1 MATPVLGIVVPCYN
15 EQEMLETTIRQL
27 SAVISGLVDKN
38 KVADSSCMIL
48 VDDGSR
54 DATWDIISKH
64 AAETSVVCGVKL
76 AGNVGHQNALIA
88 GLTAAVEFCDVTI
101 SIDADLQDDINVI
114 EQMVDKYLSG
124 TDIVYGVRDSRAT
137 DTFFKKN
144 SALMFYKLMNA
155 LGTKTIYNHAD
166 YRLMSHRAAEK
177 LLEFPERNLFIRG
190 IVPLI
195 GFTTDTVT
203 YDRKARMA
211 GESKY
216 PLKKMLSFAVNGIT
230 SFSIRPIR
238 LIFSVGII
246 MLLATIAVSLYTLL
260 AYTAGHTIK
269 GWTSLMLSLWFI
281 GSLILISL
289 GIIGEYIGKIYVEV
303 KKRPRFFIEKSI
315 INRTEKFRN
324 NYGIRICQSCLRRSH
339 SEGGGLQAQCRADGR
354 NDCRSRKSECG
365 NHHIPRVE
373 HHRIYMRRLVRT
385 KRPARRGREI
395 A

>member
-1 MATPVLGIVVPCYN
+1 M
-15 EQEMLETTIRQL
+15 
-27 SAVISGLVDKN
+27 
-38 KVADSSCMIL
+38 
-48 VDDGSR
+48 
-54 DATWDIISKH
+54 
-64 AAETSVVCGVKL
+64 
-76 AGNVGHQNALIA
+76 
-88 GLTAAVEFCDVTI
+88 TI

-166 YRLMSHRAAEK
+166 YRLMSRRAAEK

-281 GSLILISL
+281 GSLILISIR
-289 GIIGEYIGKIYVEV
+289 IIGEYIGK
-303 KKRPRFFIEKSI
+303 
-315 INRTEKFRN
+315 
-324 NYGIRICQSCLRRSH
+324 
-339 SEGGGLQAQCRADGR
+339 
-354 NDCRSRKSECG
+354 
-365 NHHIPRVE
+365 
-373 HHRIYMRRLVRT
+373 
-385 KRPARRGREI
+385 
-395 A
+395 

>member
-166 YRLMSHRAAEK
+166 YRLMSRRAAEK
-177 LLEFPERNLFIRG
+177 LLEF
-190 IVPLI
+190 

-315 INRTEKFRN
+315 INRTEK
-324 NYGIRICQSCLRRSH
+324 IS
-339 SEGGGLQAQCRADGR
+339 
-354 NDCRSRKSECG
+354 K
-365 NHHIPRVE
+365 
-373 HHRIYMRRLVRT
+373 
-385 KRPARRGREI
+385 
-395 A
+395 

>member
-15 EQEMLETTIRQL
+15 EQEMLETTIQQL

-38 KVADSSCMIL
+38 KVADSSCIIL

-166 YRLMSHRAAEK
+166 YRLMSRRAAEK

-190 IVPLI
+190 IV
-195 GFTTDTVT
+195 
-203 YDRKARMA
+203 RMA

-315 INRTEKFRN
+315 INRTEK
-324 NYGIRICQSCLRRSH
+324 IS
-339 SEGGGLQAQCRADGR
+339 
-354 NDCRSRKSECG
+354 K
-365 NHHIPRVE
+365 
-373 HHRIYMRRLVRT
+373 
-385 KRPARRGREI
+385 
-395 A
+395 

>member
-137 DTFFKKN
+137 DTFFTKN
-144 SALMFYKLMNA
+144 AALMF
-155 LGTKTIYNHAD
+155 
-166 YRLMSHRAAEK
+166 S
-177 LLEFPERNLFIRG
+177 
-190 IVPLI
+190 
-195 GFTTDTVT
+195 
-203 YDRKARMA
+203 
-211 GESKY
+211 
-216 PLKKMLSFAVNGIT
+216 
-230 SFSIRPIR
+230 
-238 LIFSVGII
+238 
-246 MLLATIAVSLYTLL
+246 
-260 AYTAGHTIK
+260 
-269 GWTSLMLSLWFI
+269 LSLI
-281 GSLILISL
+281 HIRRCRRL
-289 GIIGEYIGKIYVEV
+289 VE
-303 KKRPRFFIEKSI
+303 
-315 INRTEKFRN
+315 
-324 NYGIRICQSCLRRSH
+324 
-339 SEGGGLQAQCRADGR
+339 
-354 NDCRSRKSECG
+354 CRSRWS
-365 NHHIPRVE
+365 P
-373 HHRIYMRRLVRT
+373 YQ
-385 KRPARRGREI
+385 
-395 A
+395 

>member
-54 DATWDIISKH
+54 DATW
-64 AAETSVVCGVKL
+64 
-76 AGNVGHQNALIA
+76 
-88 GLTAAVEFCDVTI
+88 DVTI

-166 YRLMSHRAAEK
+166 YRLMSRRAAEK

-315 INRTEKFRN
+315 INRTEK
-324 NYGIRICQSCLRRSH
+324 IS
-339 SEGGGLQAQCRADGR
+339 
-354 NDCRSRKSECG
+354 K
-365 NHHIPRVE
+365 
-373 HHRIYMRRLVRT
+373 
-385 KRPARRGREI
+385 
-395 A
+395 

>member
-166 YRLMSHRAAEK
+166 YRLMSRRAAEK

-211 GESKY
+211 G
-216 PLKKMLSFAVNGIT
+216 VNGIT

-315 INRTEKFRN
+315 INRTEK
-324 NYGIRICQSCLRRSH
+324 IS
-339 SEGGGLQAQCRADGR
+339 
-354 NDCRSRKSECG
+354 K
-365 NHHIPRVE
+365 
-373 HHRIYMRRLVRT
+373 
-385 KRPARRGREI
+385 
-395 A
+395 

>member
-88 GLTAAVEFCDVTI
+88 GLTTAVEFCDVTI

-166 YRLMSHRAAEK
+166 YRLMSRRAAEK

-315 INRTEKFRN
+315 INRTEK
-324 NYGIRICQSCLRRSH
+324 IS
-339 SEGGGLQAQCRADGR
+339 
-354 NDCRSRKSECG
+354 K
-365 NHHIPRVE
+365 
-373 HHRIYMRRLVRT
+373 
-385 KRPARRGREI
+385 
-395 A
+395 

>member
-166 YRLMSHRAAEK
+166 YRLMSRRAAEK

-246 MLLATIAVSLYTLL
+246 MLLTTIAVSLYTLL

-315 INRTEKFRN
+315 INRTEK
-324 NYGIRICQSCLRRSH
+324 IS
-339 SEGGGLQAQCRADGR
+339 
-354 NDCRSRKSECG
+354 K
-365 NHHIPRVE
+365 
-373 HHRIYMRRLVRT
+373 
-385 KRPARRGREI
+385 
-395 A
+395 

>member
-166 YRLMSHRAAEK
+166 YRLMSRRAAEK
-177 LLEFPERNLFIRG
+177 LLEFGDNQQKEFVLQGYLYKFKKEQEAI
-190 IVPLI
+190 L
-195 GFTTDTVT
+195 
-203 YDRKARMA
+203 
-211 GESKY
+211 SKY
-216 PLKKMLSFAVNGIT
+216 RNIALRS
-230 SFSIRPIR
+230 SINIALNEVRNKER
-238 LIFSVGII
+238 L
-246 MLLATIAVSLYTLL
+246 
-260 AYTAGHTIK
+260 
-269 GWTSLMLSLWFI
+269 TSLDKLIIDEWNNLS
-281 GSLILISL
+281 S
-289 GIIGEYIGKIYVEV
+289 
-303 KKRPRFFIEKSI
+303 
-315 INRTEKFRN
+315 
-324 NYGIRICQSCLRRSH
+324 
-339 SEGGGLQAQCRADGR
+339 
-354 NDCRSRKSECG
+354 
-365 NHHIPRVE
+365 
-373 HHRIYMRRLVRT
+373 M
-385 KRPARRGREI
+385 
-395 A
+395 